1 MEKGNKLQR
10 TGPVPGTKDKV
21 MTTIE
26 THFGAKVECEIK
38 GGIGIHVIGVPDNQ
52 VSGMLLY
59 VVTCLQSIGYTIP
72 GKKFIINVVGY
83 DGTNWRDLVFYVGC
97 AILKEAGKLVL

>member
-1 MEKGNKLQR
+1 
-10 TGPVPGTKDKV
+10 

-38 GGIGIHVIGVPDNQ
+38 EGIGIHVVGVPDIQ
-52 VSGMLLY
+52 VGGMLLY
-59 VVTCLQSIGYTIP
+59 VVTCLQSIGYSIP
-72 GKKFIINVVGY
+72 GKKVIINVVGMGKNKWQ
-83 DGTNWRDLVFYVGC
+83 DIVFYICC

>member
-1 MEKGNKLQR
+1 
-10 TGPVPGTKDKV
+10 

-26 THFGAKVECEIK
+26 THFGAKVECEISE
-38 GGIGIHVIGVPDNQ
+38 GIGIHVIGMPDNQ
-52 VSGMLLY
+52 VGGMLLY

-72 GKKFIINVVGY
+72 GKKVIINVVGM
-83 DGTNWRDLVFYVGC
+83 GKNKWQDLAFYVGC